1 MLRFNLKRKMQKI
14 VKMKQFNLTR
24 KNVKIRN
31 NTFIENETFFGNFQ
45 ALCGNAEIVRIGDEQ
60 KQG

>member
-1 MLRFNLKRKMQKI
+1 M
-14 VKMKQFNLTR
+14 VK
-24 KNVKIRN
+24 
-31 NTFIENETFFGNFQ
+31 NETYFGNFQ

>member
-1 MLRFNLKRKMQKI
+1 MQKI